1 MFIYRIIKCSHAF
14 CLNIAYAIKFVNLCK
29 IGLAGMADFKTDP
42 SGHEPES
49 FVLEWNSES
58 SSDITEFELN
68 WRSENGNWEGFTV
81 PAYKQDS
88 FHWSG
93 KYAFINLKPATRYE
107 AWVIA
112 KNSEGWSRPCPTFHF
127 ATFGAGKYTYKV
139 RHSKVWKVILLKLI
153 GKNGYFEIS

>member
-1 MFIYRIIKCSHAF
+1 LEVS
-14 CLNIAYAIKFVNLCK
+14 
-29 IGLAGMADFKTDP
+29 GLAGMADFKTDP

-68 WRSENGNWEGFTV
+68 WREENGNWEGFTV

-127 ATFGAGKYTYKV
+127 ATFGAEPYTREV
-139 RHSKVWKVILLKLI
+139 GGAASISSHWFLTFLAALIVQFIILCH
-153 GKNGYFEIS
+153 